1 MPFHIPRDSDPVPA
15 ALLAAAEAAFTALT
29 TYTLT
34 LHSHPENGEPV
45 ALRYSFR
52 KPGFIRMDFIRPHAG
67 ATLIF
72 DPRTRTARVW
82 PFGFPRFP
90 SLALDPGNP
99 MIRGPQGHRV
109 DQSDLGTLVRNL
121 RALHEGGAA
130 SVANVGDPGV
140 SSGRRCVGPDRG
152 GRASLSGL
160 VRRGGFATQSRDQR
174 GQSRR
179 ADRIGDDGRSARRRG
194 FTGRFFRRLV

>member
-1 MPFHIPRDSDPVPA
+1 MPSRDPRDSDPAPA

-99 MIRGPQGHRV
+99 MIRGPQGHRI

-121 RALHEGGAA
+121 RALREGGAA
-130 SVANVGDPGV
+130 SVANVGDPGCLV
-140 SSGRRCVGPDRG
+140 VEGASGRTVAGVHRYRVWFDAAGSLPNRVISEDNRG
-152 GRASLSGL
+152 ERIESVTMDDLRIDAGL
-160 VRRGGFATQSRDQR
+160 PED
-174 GQSRR
+174 
-179 ADRIGDDGRSARRRG
+179 
-194 FTGRFFRRLV
+194 FFGA